1 MAFIRAPEPAPY
13 LRHTSDN
20 DHNQSTTNN
29 SPTSTETDQPAMPLR
44 RWQRN
49 IQRPIRFRDYLSPDS
64 AHQTKTIITRIL
76 AKKIEGSNVLYLVQI
91 NGEPAQNS
99 IWVQEKDLSARAIQH
114 IRQRPPPLI

>member
-1 MAFIRAPEPAPY
+1 
-13 LRHTSDN
+13 
-20 DHNQSTTNN
+20 
-29 SPTSTETDQPAMPLR
+29 MPLR
-44 RWQRN
+44 RSQRN

-99 IWVQEKDLSARAIQH
+99 IWVQEKE
-114 IRQRPPPLI
+114 

>member
-44 RWQRN
+44 RSQRN

-114 IRQRPPPLI
+114 IRQRPPPAI